1 MIKKIMI
8 LTIGYDAIILSETM
22 EVNRMNKVYKVM
34 FLCIGFVLLVGCK
47 PSDKYVGDWYALSML
62 EEEVMVNFSK
72 EKTMTIRSHRD
83 EDEMHEINQTAT
95 GIQNN
100 IRYFRID
107 VEGDN
112 YYIVFEDSKEEDNA
126 KFIKQTNEASDFE
139 DVVGDVIF
147 LMNREDFPSN

>member
-1 MIKKIMI
+1 
-8 LTIGYDAIILSETM
+8 
-22 EVNRMNKVYKVM
+22 
-34 FLCIGFVLLVGCK
+34 
-47 PSDKYVGDWYALSML
+47 
-62 EEEVMVNFSK
+62 
-72 EKTMTIRSHRD
+72 MTISSHRD
-83 EDEMHEINQTAT
+83 KDEIHEINQTAT

-112 YYIVFEDSKEEDNA
+112 YYIVFEDSKDEDNA

>member
-1 MIKKIMI
+1 
-8 LTIGYDAIILSETM
+8 
-22 EVNRMNKVYKVM
+22 M
-34 FLCIGFVLLVGCK
+34 FLFFIFALLVGCK
-47 PSDKYVGDWYALSML
+47 PSDKYVGDWYALSGL
-62 EEEVMVNFSK
+62 GEEVMVNFSK
-72 EKTMTIRSHRD
+72 EKTMTISSHRD
-83 EDEMHEINQTAT
+83 KDEIHEINQTAT

-112 YYIVFEDSKEEDNA
+112 YYIVFEDSKDEDNA